1 MFLCPRCFFAA
12 CFAVVVPLW
21 CVPAA
26 EWCLGVDLCAACGDA
41 SIALSPAGLRGIESL
56 LGLPLAD
63 ANQSDLTDRAAREA
77 LRVVTSSHEY
87 HGGFQLRTLKSA

>member
-1 MFLCPRCFFAA
+1 M
-12 CFAVVVPLW
+12 
-21 CVPAA
+21 
-26 EWCLGVDLCAACGDA
+26 CATCGDA

-63 ANQSDLTDRAAREA
+63 AKHAGLTDRAAREV
-77 LRVVTSSHEY
+77 LQVVTASHEY